1 MITTLIALVLAAPAT
16 LTVGSKAPP
25 LAPFTANAWVKGE
38 PVKELQSGTA
48 YVVEFWATWCG
59 PCIAG
64 IPHLSSMQKEF
75 PAVQFISVASSENG
89 PKDKQLDKLNTFV
102 TGKGDAMGY
111 RVAYD
116 GDRVMGK
123 SWMEAAEQG
132 GIPCAFIVGKDG
144 VIQWIGH
151 PMEMDK
157 PLAAV
162 AAGTW
167 DLSKAKEAA
176 LAQAKAQAKS
186 EEASKSLSKLM
197 RSAQK
202 SGDYTALLAK
212 IDEAIKSDPKD
223 SQMLMT
229 KFQILA
235 GPAKQPQEAIAVGK
249 QLLTM
254 DLEAMELNQLAW
266 VSATEMPEKSRDLDF
281 SLAAAQKA
289 VSVSTP
295 AEPAILDTLA
305 RVYWE
310 RGDKAKALATQQ
322 QAVDLGVK
330 DKEMDADMLGELKE
344 TLEKYKATTGAKN

>member
-25 LAPFTANAWVKGE
+25 LAVDAWVKGE
-38 PVKELQSGTA
+38 PVKELQVGTS

-64 IPHLSSMQKEF
+64 IPHLTAMQKEF
-75 PAVQFISVASSENG
+75 PAVQFISVAASENG
-89 PKDKQLDKLNTFV
+89 PKDKQLDKLKTFV
-102 TGKGDAMGY
+102 NGKGDAMGY

-116 GDRVMGK
+116 SDRDMGK
-123 SWMEAAEQG
+123 SWMEAAEQN

-167 DLSKAKEAA
+167 DLNKAKDAA
-176 LAQAKAQAKS
+176 SAQAKS
-186 EEASKSLSKLM
+186 EETSKEISKLM

-212 IDEAIKSDPKD
+212 LDEAIKSNPDNTD
-223 SQMLMT
+223 MLMT
-229 KFQILA
+229 KFQIFA
-235 GPAKQPQEAIAVGK
+235 GPAKKPQEAIAVGK
-249 QLLTM
+249 QLLAM
-254 DLEAMELNQLAW
+254 DLSAMEFNQLAW

-289 VSVSTP
+289 VSVSKS
-295 AEPAILDTLA
+295 ADPAILDTLA
-305 RVYWE
+305 RVYWD
-310 RGDKAKALATQQ
+310 RGDKAKAQSTQQ

-330 DKEMDADMLGELKE
+330 GNLDADTLGEMKE
-344 TLEKYKATTGAKN
+344 TLEKYKSTDGAKN

>member
-25 LAPFTANAWVKGE
+25 LAVDAWVKGE

-59 PCIAG
+59 PCIKG
-64 IPHLSSMQKEF
+64 IPHLTAMQKEF
-75 PAVQFISVASSENG
+75 PAVQFISVAASENG
-89 PKDKQLDKLNTFV
+89 PKEKQLDKLKTFV
-102 TGKGDAMGY
+102 ADKGDAMGY
-111 RVAYD
+111 SVAYD
-116 GDRVMGK
+116 SDRDMGK

-167 DLSKAKEAA
+167 DLNKAKQSAA
-176 LAQAKAQAKS
+176 TEAKA
-186 EEASKSLSKLM
+186 EEAGKELSKLM

-202 SGDYTALLAK
+202 SGDYKELLAK

-249 QLLTM
+249 QLLPM
-254 DLEAMELNQLAW
+254 DLDAMEFNQLAW

-289 VSVSTP
+289 VSVSKS
-295 AEPAILDTLA
+295 ADPAILDTLA
-305 RVYWE
+305 RVYWD
-310 RGDKAKALATQQ
+310 RGDKAKAQSTQQ
-322 QAVDLGVK
+322 QAVDLGAK
-330 DKEMDADMLGELKE
+330 SDLDADTLGEMKE
-344 TLEKYKATTGAKN
+344 TLEKYKATSGAKN

>member
-25 LAPFTANAWVKGE
+25 LAPFTADAWVKGE
-38 PVKELQSGTA
+38 PVKEMQAGTA

-64 IPHLSSMQKEF
+64 IPHLSAMQKEF
-75 PAVQFISVASSENG
+75 PAVQFISVAASENG
-89 PKDKQLDKLNTFV
+89 PKDKQLDTLKKFV

-116 GDRVMGK
+116 GDRVMRN
-123 SWMEAAEQG
+123 SWMEAAEQN

-176 LAQAKAQAKS
+176 LAQAKL

-202 SGDYTALLAK
+202 SGDYTTVLAK
-212 IDEAIKSDPKD
+212 LDEMIKSDPTNT
-223 SQMLMT
+223 QLLMN
-229 KFQILA
+229 KFQIFS
-235 GPAKQPQEAIAVGK
+235 GPAKQPQEALAVGK
-249 QLLTM
+249 QLIAM
-254 DLEAMELNQLAW
+254 DLDAMELNQLAW

-289 VSVSTP
+289 VSVSKP
-295 AEPAILDTLA
+295 AEPAVLDTLA

-322 QAVDLGVK
+322 QAVDLGMK
-330 DKEMDADMLGELKE
+330 DNTDADTLGELKE
-344 TLEKYKATTGAKN
+344 TLEKYKATQGAKN

>member
-25 LAPFTANAWVKGE
+25 LTVDAWVKGE
-38 PVKELQSGTA
+38 PVKELQAGTS

-59 PCIAG
+59 PCIKG
-64 IPHLSSMQKEF
+64 IPHLTAMQKEF
-75 PAVQFISVASSENG
+75 PAVQFISVAASENG
-89 PKDKQLDKLNTFV
+89 PKEKQLDKLKTFV
-102 TGKGDAMGY
+102 ADKGDAMGY

-116 GDRVMGK
+116 SDRDMGK

-167 DLSKAKEAA
+167 DLNKAKESAA
-176 LAQAKAQAKS
+176 TEAKA
-186 EEASKSLSKLM
+186 EEMNKELSKLM

-202 SGDYTALLAK
+202 SGDYKALLAK

-249 QLLTM
+249 QLLAM
-254 DLEAMELNQLAW
+254 DLSAVEFNELAW

-289 VSVSTP
+289 VSVSKS
-295 AEPAILDTLA
+295 ADPAILDTLA
-305 RVYWE
+305 RVYWD
-310 RGDKAKALATQQ
+310 RGDKAKAQSTQQ
-322 QAVDLGVK
+322 QAVDLGAK
-330 DKEMDADMLGELKE
+330 SDLDADTLGEMKE
-344 TLEKYKATTGAKN
+344 TLEKYKATSGAKN

>member
-25 LAPFTANAWVKGE
+25 LAPFTADAWVKGE
-38 PVKELQSGTA
+38 PVKELQAGTA

-75 PAVQFISVASSENG
+75 PAVQFISVAASERG
-89 PKDKQLDKLNTFV
+89 EKDKQLDKLNAFV
-102 TGKGDAMGY
+102 TGKGGAMGY

-116 GDRVMGK
+116 GDGVMYE
-123 SWMEAAEQG
+123 SWMQAAEQG

-176 LAQAKAQAKS
+176 LAQAKL
-186 EEASKSLSKLM
+186 EEASKSISKLM

-212 IDEAIKSDPKD
+212 IDEAIKSDPTD

-254 DLEAMELNQLAW
+254 DLEATELNQLAW

-310 RGDKAKALATQQ
+310 RGDKTKALATQQ

-344 TLEKYKATTGAKN
+344 TLEKYKSTSGAKN

>member
-25 LAPFTANAWVKGE
+25 LAVDAWVKGE
-38 PVKELQSGTA
+38 PVKELQAGTA

-59 PCIAG
+59 PCIKG
-64 IPHLSSMQKEF
+64 IPHLTAMQKKF
-75 PAVQFISVASSENG
+75 PTVQFISVAASENG
-89 PKDKQLDKLNTFV
+89 PKEKQLDKLKTFV
-102 TGKGDAMGY
+102 ADKGDAMGY
-111 RVAYD
+111 SVAYD
-116 GDRVMGK
+116 SDRDMGK

-167 DLSKAKEAA
+167 DLNKAKESAA
-176 LAQAKAQAKS
+176 TEAKA
-186 EEASKSLSKLM
+186 EEMNKELSKLM

-202 SGDYTALLAK
+202 SGDYKELLAK

-235 GPAKQPQEAIAVGK
+235 GPAKQPQEAIAAGK
-249 QLLTM
+249 QLLSM
-254 DLEAMELNQLAW
+254 DLDAMEFNQLAW
-266 VSATEMPEKSRDLDF
+266 VSATEMPEKYRDLDF

-289 VSVSTP
+289 VSISKS
-295 AEPAILDTLA
+295 ADPAILDTLA
-305 RVYWE
+305 RVYWD
-310 RGDKAKALATQQ
+310 RGDKAKALSTQQ
-322 QAVDLGVK
+322 QAIDLGLK
-330 DKEMDADMLGELKE
+330 GDMDADTLGEMKE
-344 TLEKYKATTGAKN
+344 TLEKYKSTEGAKN

>member
-25 LAPFTANAWVKGE
+25 LAVDAWVKGE
-38 PVKELQSGTA
+38 PVKELQTGTS

-64 IPHLSSMQKEF
+64 IPHLTAMQKEF
-75 PAVQFISVASSENG
+75 PAVQFISVAASENG
-89 PKDKQLDKLNTFV
+89 PKDKQLDKLKTFV
-102 TGKGDAMGY
+102 TSKGDAMGY

-116 GDRVMGK
+116 SDRDMGK
-123 SWMEAAEQG
+123 SWMEAAEQN

-167 DLSKAKEAA
+167 DLNKAKDAA
-176 LAQAKAQAKS
+176 SAQAKS
-186 EEASKSLSKLM
+186 EETSKELSKLM

-202 SGDYTALLAK
+202 SGDYTGLLAK
-212 IDEAIKSDPKD
+212 LDEAIKNNPDNTN
-223 SQMLMT
+223 MLMT
-229 KFQILA
+229 KFQIFA
-235 GPAKQPQEAIAVGK
+235 GPAKKPQEAIAVGK
-249 QLLTM
+249 QLLAM
-254 DLEAMELNQLAW
+254 DLSSMEFNQLAW

-289 VSVSTP
+289 VSISKS
-295 AEPAILDTLA
+295 EDPAILDTLA
-305 RVYWE
+305 RVYWD
-310 RGDKAKALATQQ
+310 RGDKAKAQSTEQ
-322 QAVDLGVK
+322 QAVDRGVK
-330 DKEMDADMLGELKE
+330 SNMDADTLGEMKE
-344 TLEKYKATTGAKN
+344 TLEKYKSTEGAKN

>member
-1 MITTLIALVLAAPAT
+1 MITTLITLVLAAPAT

-25 LAPFTANAWVKGE
+25 LAVDAWVKGE
-38 PVKELQSGTA
+38 PVKELQAGTA

-59 PCIAG
+59 PCIKG
-64 IPHLSSMQKEF
+64 IPHLTAMQKEF
-75 PAVQFISVASSENG
+75 PAVQFISVAASENG
-89 PKDKQLDKLNTFV
+89 PKEKQLDKLKTFV
-102 TGKGDAMGY
+102 AAKGDAMGY
-111 RVAYD
+111 SVAYD
-116 GDRVMGK
+116 SDRDMGK

-176 LAQAKAQAKS
+176 AAQAKS
-186 EEASKSLSKLM
+186 EEAGKELSKLM

-202 SGDYTALLAK
+202 SGDYKELLAK

-235 GPAKQPQEAIAVGK
+235 GPAKQPQEAIAAGK
-249 QLLTM
+249 QLLSM
-254 DLEAMELNQLAW
+254 DLDAMELNQLAW
-266 VSATEMPEKSRDLDF
+266 VSATEMPEK
-281 SLAAAQKA
+281 
-289 VSVSTP
+289 
-295 AEPAILDTLA
+295 
-305 RVYWE
+305 
-310 RGDKAKALATQQ
+310 
-322 QAVDLGVK
+322 
-330 DKEMDADMLGELKE
+330 
-344 TLEKYKATTGAKN
+344 

>member
-1 MITTLIALVLAAPAT
+1 MITTLIALVLAVPAT

-25 LAPFTANAWVKGE
+25 LAVDAWVKGE
-38 PVKELQSGTA
+38 PVKELQSGTS

-59 PCIAG
+59 PCIKG
-64 IPHLSSMQKEF
+64 IPHLTAMQKEF
-75 PAVQFISVASSENG
+75 PAVQFISVAASERG
-89 PKDKQLDKLNTFV
+89 QKDTQLDKLKTFV
-102 TGKGDAMGY
+102 TSKGDAMGY

-116 GDRVMGK
+116 SDRDMGK

-176 LAQAKAQAKS
+176 AAQTKS
-186 EEASKSLSKLM
+186 EEASKELSKLM

-202 SGDYTALLAK
+202 SNDYTALLAK
-212 IDEAIKSDPKD
+212 LNDVIKSDPTD
-223 SQMLMT
+223 TQMLMT

-249 QLLTM
+249 QLLPM
-254 DLEAMELNQLAW
+254 DLTAMEFNQLAW

-289 VSVSTP
+289 VALSKS
-295 AEPAILDTLA
+295 ADPAILDTLA
-305 RVYWE
+305 RVYWD
-310 RGDKAKALATQQ
+310 RDAKDKALATQQ
-322 QAVDLGVK
+322 QAVDLGAK
-330 DKEMDADMLGELKE
+330 DDMDSDTLDEMKE
-344 TLEKYKATTGAKN
+344 TLEKYKSNAGAKN

>member
-25 LAPFTANAWVKGE
+25 LAPFTADAWVKGE
-38 PVKELQSGTA
+38 PVKELQAGTA

-64 IPHLSSMQKEF
+64 IPHLSAMQKEF
-75 PAVQFISVASSENG
+75 PAVQFISVASSERG
-89 PKDKQLDKLNTFV
+89 EKDKQLDKLNAFV

-116 GDRVMGK
+116 GDQVMGK

-162 AAGTW
+162 AAGNW

-176 LAQAKAQAKS
+176 LAQAKL

-212 IDEAIKSDPKD
+212 FDEAI
-223 SQMLMT
+223 
-229 KFQILA
+229 
-235 GPAKQPQEAIAVGK
+235 
-249 QLLTM
+249 
-254 DLEAMELNQLAW
+254 
-266 VSATEMPEKSRDLDF
+266 
-281 SLAAAQKA
+281 
-289 VSVSTP
+289 
-295 AEPAILDTLA
+295 
-305 RVYWE
+305 
-310 RGDKAKALATQQ
+310 
-322 QAVDLGVK
+322 
-330 DKEMDADMLGELKE
+330 
-344 TLEKYKATTGAKN
+344 

>member
-25 LAPFTANAWVKGE
+25 LAVDAWVKGE

-59 PCIAG
+59 PCIKG
-64 IPHLSSMQKEF
+64 IPHLTAMQKEF
-75 PAVQFISVASSENG
+75 PAVQFISVAASENG
-89 PKDKQLDKLNTFV
+89 PKEKQLDKLKTFV
-102 TGKGDAMGY
+102 ADKGDAMGY
-111 RVAYD
+111 SVAYD
-116 GDRVMGK
+116 SDRDMGK

-167 DLSKAKEAA
+167 DLNKAKQSAA
-176 LAQAKAQAKS
+176 TEAKA
-186 EEASKSLSKLM
+186 EEAGKELSKLM

-202 SGDYTALLAK
+202 SGDYKELLAK
-212 IDEAIKSDPKD
+212 IDEAIKSDPKN

-249 QLLTM
+249 QLLPM
-254 DLEAMELNQLAW
+254 DLDAMEFNQLAW

-289 VSVSTP
+289 VSISKS
-295 AEPAILDTLA
+295 ADPAILDTLA
-305 RVYWE
+305 RVYWD
-310 RGDKAKALATQQ
+310 RGDKAKAQSTQQ
-322 QAVDLGVK
+322 QAVDLGAK
-330 DKEMDADMLGELKE
+330 SDLDADTLGEMKE
-344 TLEKYKATTGAKN
+344 TLEKYKATSGAKN

>member
-25 LAPFTANAWVKGE
+25 LAVDAWVKGE
-38 PVKELQSGTA
+38 PVKELQVGTA

-59 PCIAG
+59 PCIKG
-64 IPHLSSMQKEF
+64 IPHLTAMQKEF
-75 PAVQFISVASSENG
+75 PAVQFISVAASENG
-89 PKDKQLDKLNTFV
+89 PKEKQLDKLKTFV
-102 TGKGDAMGY
+102 AAKGDAMGY
-111 RVAYD
+111 SVAYD
-116 GDRVMGK
+116 SDRDMGK

-167 DLSKAKEAA
+167 DLTAAAAQAKEAA
-176 LAQAKAQAKS
+176 AAQAKS
-186 EEASKSLSKLM
+186 EEANKELSKLM

-202 SGDYTALLAK
+202 SKDYTALLAK
-212 IDEAIKSDPKD
+212 LDEVIKSDPKD

-229 KFQILA
+229 KFEILA
-235 GPAKQPQEAIAVGK
+235 GPAKQPQEAIAAGK
-249 QLLTM
+249 QLLSM
-254 DLEAMELNQLAW
+254 DLDAMEFNQLAW

-289 VSVSTP
+289 VSISKS
-295 AEPAILDTLA
+295 ADPAILDTLA
-305 RVYWE
+305 RVYWD

-322 QAVDLGVK
+322 SAVDLGVK
-330 DKEMDADMLGELKE
+330 GDMDTDTLGEMKE
-344 TLEKYKATTGAKN
+344 TLEKYKSTEGAKN